1 MYRIVN
7 FFRGYAQLR
16 VTGAAPEQCLN
27 ALSAARI
34 PFWGISREDDLHFR
48 LFVRRKDV
56 AEAQRTAVKA
66 FCSAELTG
74 RFGFLQ
80 TFHGLRRRPVF
91 LVGMLLAVAATFFL
105 QGFVWTIQVEGN
117 ETVHDEEILRALET
131 LDIRFGSWGADID
144 SQMTKH
150 QMLNLVPELSWLA
163 ANRTGGCLHILVTER
178 STAKSETPEYAVASV
193 VAARDGVLTQVSV
206 LEGMKLCAV
215 GDTVS
220 KGQLLVSGYEDYG
233 LSVRAV
239 CANAEIYAQ
248 TWHTGTVLTPA
259 QQQIKQYTGEEWTE
273 RTLIIGR
280 KRINLSG
287 NSGNYT
293 TNCDKMVDVTELT
306 LPGDISFPVSL
317 ETATYR
323 SYETVAVDVT
333 EQDASCLLTD
343 AWKRMT
349 EAGMIAGQIRR
360 TEQSVVYAGGVY
372 ALHAQSDCEEMIARI
387 VPTEEIYKGENNE

>member
-1 MYRIVN
+1 M
-7 FFRGYAQLR
+7 
-16 VTGAAPEQCLN
+16 
-27 ALSAARI
+27 
-34 PFWGISREDDLHFR
+34 
-48 LFVRRKDV
+48 
-56 AEAQRTAVKA
+56 
-66 FCSAELTG
+66 
-74 RFGFLQ
+74 
-80 TFHGLRRRPVF
+80 
-91 LVGMLLAVAATFFL
+91 
-105 QGFVWTIQVEGN
+105 
-117 ETVHDEEILRALET
+117 
-131 LDIRFGSWGADID
+131 
-144 SQMTKH
+144 
-150 QMLNLVPELSWLA
+150 
-163 ANRTGGCLHILVTER
+163 
-178 STAKSETPEYAVASV
+178 
-193 VAARDGVLTQVSV
+193 
-206 LEGMKLCAV
+206 
-215 GDTVS
+215 
-220 KGQLLVSGYEDYG
+220 
-233 LSVRAV
+233 

-259 QQQIKQYTGEEWTE
+259 QQKIKQYTGEEWTE

-287 NSGNYT
+287 NSGNHT

-323 SYETVAVDVT
+323 SYETVAADVT